1 MELHVIQIVRVI
13 VPSRCHYNDC
23 ITLRTHN
30 HLNFRYRVCF
40 EQGVPWH
47 WGKYRVWIHS
57 EKLTWHDKNIQPLYH
72 YNIFTTAKEFIHF
85 FTSEN
90 FVRTKVQIGKKI
102 RADLE
107 HFEGKK
113 FKHSKLQYQ
122 SFTFIFEI
130 GFQKPG
136 IYLLHQF
143 IGHKQTSNSCI

>member
-1 MELHVIQIVRVI
+1 ME
-13 VPSRCHYNDC
+13 
-23 ITLRTHN
+23 
-30 HLNFRYRVCF
+30 
-40 EQGVPWH
+40 
-47 WGKYRVWIHS
+47 
-57 EKLTWHDKNIQPLYH
+57 
-72 YNIFTTAKEFIHF
+72 
-85 FTSEN
+85 
-90 FVRTKVQIGKKI
+90 IGKKI

-143 IGHKQTSNSCI
+143 IGHKQTSNSSILYAENYVPLAQNVKFTVIY